1 VIGGFDVVKVSRPTL
16 VDQIFDFEAAELEPL
31 AGFAQAVSG
40 ALRFRAIESRSDGHE
55 FGDRSASAGYYD
67 FAPALDLVE
76 EHAEFVSRF
85 ERSDF
90 SHFEFSSQP
99 PI

>member
-1 VIGGFDVVKVSRPTL
+1 L
-16 VDQIFDFEAAELEPL
+16 VDRILDFETAELEPF
-31 AGFAQAVSG
+31 AGFAQTVG
-40 ALRFRAIESRSDGHE
+40 DALRPRAIESGAGGHE

-76 EHAEFVSRF
+76 ESAEFVSSF
-85 ERSDF
+85 GRSDF
-90 SHFEFSSQP
+90 SHFEFSSEL

>member
-1 VIGGFDVVKVSRPTL
+1 MKLRPPL

-31 AGFAQAVSG
+31 ACFAQAVGG
-40 ALRFRAIESRSDGHE
+40 AFRFRPIESRGDGHE

-76 EHAEFVSRF
+76 KHAEFVSRF
-85 ERSDF
+85 ERSDL
-90 SHFEFSSQP
+90 SHFEFSSQL
-99 PI
+99 PICLV